1 MSDYLTQP
9 TSESTSV
16 IKARQIRDN
25 LKKAKDAESKKSER
39 FAKKLTG
46 LGIATTAGKALL
58 KNSLERYNLR
68 NQDQLNTFKANQ
80 TRAKDFIT
88 NHKEAIKNSGT
99 LENFYFNKLKDQYA
113 DAASNK
119 AGLGFAYSSADWDEE
134 LNADVANRVAQ
145 HKKFLQTAYDISET
159 DIDKNYQAIAS
170 AEMPSTLFEFVSR
183 PVIQRF
189 KKETP
194 ETLTDRKDKNFK
206 KLIERPTFSKFKDFQ
221 AQAKV
226 MDAMGGNLNEALKN
240 LDEKVRTYDTHQ
252 IVQSVQ
258 PTVVEEIDA
267 TTGQPKQVTK
277 YTLSA
282 NIVSV
287 NKATGYTEQ
296 KAIAGLDGKVVGKS
310 EIVKDIL
317 PAVKMNAMNELLG
330 SQGMARLTQLL
341 DQEPEK
347 YALEPEQAF
356 FRVIEEGNEKGLT
369 SDTKTNPYLEP
380 DIDET
385 KVAEAI
391 TTAFGKAFE
400 PALQGKT
407 LADFQET
414 YPNNPTK
421 AEEEYKKY
429 QADRLELMQTLG
441 IEASMLVKEIVKNMK
456 LPTVLDGVLPPPSG

>member
-39 FAKKLTG
+39 FAKKITG
-46 LGIATTAGKALL
+46 LGVATTAGKALL

-134 LNADVANRVAQ
+134 LNADVANRVSQ

-206 KLIERPTFSKFKDFQ
+206 TLIERPTFSKFKNFQ

-226 MDAMGGNLNEALKN
+226 MDAMGGNLNEALKT
-240 LDEKVRTYDTHQ
+240 LDKKVRTYDTHQ

-258 PTVVEEIDA
+258 PIVVQDVDEN
-267 TTGQPKQVTK
+267 GQPVDVTRYK
-277 YTLSA
+277 MSA

-287 NKATGYTEQ
+287 NKTTGYTEQ
-296 KAIAGLDGKVVGKS
+296 NAIKGLDGKVVGKS

-317 PAVKMNAMNELLG
+317 PAVKMNAINNVL
-330 SQGMARLTQLL
+330 SAQGMVRLSQLL
-341 DQEPEK
+341 DDEPET
-347 YALEPEQAF
+347 YALKPEQAF
-356 FRVIEEGNEKGLT
+356 FKVLEEGNEMGLA
-369 SDTKTNPYLEP
+369 SETKTNPYLQP

-385 KVAEAI
+385 KVAEQLAVGY
-391 TTAFGKAFE
+391 GKAFE
-400 PALQGKT
+400 PIIQAKT
-407 LADFQET
+407 LQDFEDRYRDDPVKAVRKYKEYIKETQEISKIIT
-414 YPNNPTK
+414 
-421 AEEEYKKY
+421 AEGGVLIRE
-429 QADRLELMQTLG
+429 T
-441 IEASMLVKEIVKNMK
+441 VKNVRA
-456 LPTVLDGVLPPPSG
+456 PNVVDGVLPPPST